1 MFAKKIQFSLECMQK
16 NPPTPPLSSSYFIFP
31 NSIVFHENQHFF
43 HTLLSF
49 WPDFYYFHRDF
60 WHSKMLMCT
69 LFREGGVGLRKCM
82 VCTLMK
88 RLTFMD
94 GPYMYDKYGAQND
107 MTPCPYFFLFSNS
120 FCSTL
125 SLHANTR
132 THRLTQS
139 VVYEK
144 MSVFGHSG

>member
-1 MFAKKIQFSLECMQK
+1 MFAKKIQFSLECIQK

-69 LFREGGVGLRKCM
+69 LFGCGFHIISQSGNAVLASQSEEVTIAGCG
-82 VCTLMK
+82 
-88 RLTFMD
+88 RLSISLTD
-94 GPYMYDKYGAQND
+94 PIQH
-107 MTPCPYFFLFSNS
+107 
-120 FCSTL
+120 STV
-125 SLHANTR
+125 AADW
-132 THRLTQS
+132 
-139 VVYEK
+139 
-144 MSVFGHSG
+144 SVFNRLYTHENINIYGRPLNHFHFPAYQLWNEMC